1 MNEPAAPLP
10 GHRESVHCGVP
21 NVGSTGVLDVP
32 PGRYDWVVLQI
43 EGPAAGST
51 LWLHYRDGV
60 DPETV
65 PTGTNIRV
73 PVARHDDL
81 VAVRLPLRP
90 GVRVDRVSLL
100 TAFTSTAWEKTG

>member
-1 MNEPAAPLP
+1 MEGA
-10 GHRESVHCGVP
+10 GD
-21 NVGSTGVLDVP
+21 TGLLSVP
-32 PGRYDWVVLQI
+32 PGRYDWVVLHIQ
-43 EGPAAGST
+43 GAAGST

-65 PTGTNIRV
+65 PAGTEVRV

-81 VAVRLPLRP
+81 VAIRVPVGP
-90 GVRVDRVSLL
+90 GVRVDRVALL